1 MTFPFFQNT
10 STDLPIARN
19 HFSSK
24 GQDDL
29 FQRDRFGRTFALW
42 KGWVPST
49 STANHPSHQI
59 HHPQSKFL
67 AGYGRCSNSTRSSD
81 KNSLKNWKARLTCGE
96 EGDFLGWWILAG
108 AMSHPFTRREWGL
121 RSYQPHDLRVALKLC
136 LLRCFRNYHAV
147 FRVFPPFVVSHP
159 KWLFG
164 SFMLMKWR

>member
-1 MTFPFFQNT
+1 MTC
-10 STDLPIARN
+10 SKETDLEG
-19 HFSSK
+19 HLHCEK
-24 GQDDL
+24 VG
-29 FQRDRFGRTFALW
+29 
-42 KGWVPST
+42 VPST

>member
-1 MTFPFFQNT
+1 MIWGHPEKNRDFSLFQNT
-10 STDLPIARN
+10 STNLPIAGSY
-19 HFSSK
+19 FSGK

-29 FQRDRFGRTFALW
+29 FERDRLTLQGHW
-42 KGWVPST
+42 HCEKVGVPSN
-49 STANHPSHQI
+49 STANHPGHQI

-108 AMSHPFTRREWGL
+108 AMSAKSHPFTRREWGL

-136 LLRCFRNYHAV
+136 
-147 FRVFPPFVVSHP
+147 
-159 KWLFG
+159 
-164 SFMLMKWR
+164 